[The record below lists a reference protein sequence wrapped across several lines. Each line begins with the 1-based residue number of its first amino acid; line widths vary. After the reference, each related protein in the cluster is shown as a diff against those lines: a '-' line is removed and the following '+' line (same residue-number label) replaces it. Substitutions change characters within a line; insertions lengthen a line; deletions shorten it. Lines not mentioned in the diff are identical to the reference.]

1 MRWLIKSAQI
11 VDPGGKHHGK
21 KRDLLIEDGVITSIK
36 TSIQDENTQS
46 IVLKNLHLSPGWI
59 DAKANFRDPGD
70 EDKEGLINGLDAAAS
85 GGFTHVVLMPGTNP
99 VIDNKGQV
107 EYLLRRSDDHVV
119 RALPTGNISKGGEGK
134 QLAEF
139 FDMHK
144 SGAIAFTEDGPVAK
158 GELMRRALEYSRNF
172 GGVVCSLPQ
181 EESISNNGVMHEG
194 VTSTMNGLKGIPEMV
209 ETIRLNRDIA
219 LLRYTGGRLHVM
231 LISCAESVRIIK
243 EAKKEGLNIT
253 CGVSA
258 HHLFFNDEAL
268 SNFDANLKVHP
279 PIRSEEDRKALIKGL
294 KDSTIDVVCSDHK
307 PEDVEHKKLEFELA
321 NFGIGAIEQTF
332 AAALN
337 HLELDLLISKL
348 TTGPREVFNL
358 SERHIE
364 EGAEADLT
372 LFDPH
377 SEYTVDKAS
386 LMSLA
391 WNNPYEK
398 LKLTG
403 TVHGIILGDRAVLR

>member
-11 VDPGGKHHGK
+11 VDPGGKHHGR

-36 TSIQDENTQS
+36 TSIQDENAES

-119 RALPTGNISKGGEGK
+119 RALPTGNISKGSEGK
-134 QLAEF
+134 QLAEL

-158 GELMRRALEYSRNF
+158 GELMRRALEYSRTF

-258 HHLFFNDEAL
+258 HHLFFNDESL

-279 PIRSEEDRKALIKGL
+279 PIRAEEDRKALIKGL
-294 KDSTIDVVCSDHK
+294 QDGTIDVVCSDHK

-332 AAALN
+332 SAALN

-358 SERHIE
+358 REQHIE

-403 TVHGIILGDRAVLR
+403 IVHGIILGDRAVLR

>member
-11 VDPGGKHHGK
+11 VDPGGKHHGR

-36 TSIQDENTQS
+36 TSIQDENAES

-119 RALPTGNISKGGEGK
+119 RALPTGNISKGSEGK
-134 QLAEF
+134 QLAEL

-158 GELMRRALEYSRNF
+158 GELMRRALEYSRTF

-258 HHLFFNDEAL
+258 HHLFFNDESL

-279 PIRSEEDRKALIKGL
+279 PIRAEEDRKALIKGL
-294 KDSTIDVVCSDHK
+294 QDGAIDVVCSDHK

-332 AAALN
+332 SAALN

-358 SERHIE
+358 REQHIE

-403 TVHGIILGDRAVLR
+403 IVHGIILGDRAVLR

>member
-11 VDPGGKHHGK
+11 VDPGGKHHGR

-36 TSIQDENTQS
+36 TSIQDENAES

-119 RALPTGNISKGGEGK
+119 RALPTGNISKGSEGK
-134 QLAEF
+134 QLAEL

-158 GELMRRALEYSRNF
+158 GELMRRALEYSRTF

-258 HHLFFNDEAL
+258 HHLFFNDESL

-279 PIRSEEDRKALIKGL
+279 PIRAEEDRKALIKGL
-294 KDSTIDVVCSDHK
+294 QDGTIDVVCSDHK

-332 AAALN
+332 SAALN

-358 SERHIE
+358 REQHIE

-403 TVHGIILGDRAVLR
+403 IVHGIIL

>member
-11 VDPGGKHHGK
+11 VDPGGKHHGR
-21 KRDLLIEDGVITSIK
+21 KRDLLIDDGVITSIK
-36 TSIQDENTQS
+36 TSIQDENAES

-119 RALPTGNISKGGEGK
+119 RALPTGNISKGSEGK
-134 QLAEF
+134 QLAEL

-158 GELMRRALEYSRNF
+158 GELMRRALEYSRTF

-258 HHLFFNDEAL
+258 HHLFFNDESL

-279 PIRSEEDRKALIKGL
+279 PIRAEEDRKALIKGL
-294 KDSTIDVVCSDHK
+294 QDGTIDVVCSDHK

-332 AAALN
+332 SAALN

-358 SERHIE
+358 REQHIE

-403 TVHGIILGDRAVLR
+403 IVHGIILGDRAVLR

>member
-21 KRDLLIEDGVITSIK
+21 KRDVLIEDGVITSVK
-36 TSIQDENTQS
+36 ASIQDAKAES
-46 IVLKNLHLSPGWI
+46 IVLKNLHLSPGWV
-59 DAKANFRDPGD
+59 DTKANFRDPGD

-107 EYLLRRSDDHVV
+107 EYLLRRSDDHLV
-119 RALPTGNISKGGEGK
+119 RVLPTGKISKGGEGK

-181 EESISNNGVMHEG
+181 EESISNAGVMHEG

-209 ETIRLNRDIA
+209 ETIRLNRDIE

-268 SNFDANLKVHP
+268 SDFDANLKVLP
-279 PIRSEEDRKALIKGL
+279 PIRSEQDQKALLKGL
-294 KDSTIDVVCSDHK
+294 KDGTIDVVCSDHK

-332 AAALN
+332 AAAFN
-337 HLELDLLISKL
+337 HMDLDLLISKL
-348 TTGPREVFNL
+348 AVGPREVMNL
-358 SERHIE
+358 KEQHIE
-364 EGAEADLT
+364 EGLEADLT
-372 LFDPH
+372 LFNPTAD
-377 SEYTVDKAS
+377 YVVNKDD

-391 WNNPYEK
+391 WNNPYDQMT
-398 LKLTG
+398 LTG
-403 TVHGIILGDRAVLR
+403 TVYGVILGDRAILR